1 MFGTVLASLLT
12 NLLRIKMQNGYYQV
26 TGAMVAQFNKLD
38 VTTNNLANVNTS
50 GFRRDGVVIGDF
62 ERLYQEKRDILPLD
76 NNTKEGS
83 KFLNRTLN
91 RTPRVVQRHIDFS
104 APNTKHTGNPLDL
117 ALNGGDLFFAVETPN
132 GVRLTQQS
140 SFVVNS
146 QGEIT
151 TKDGYPLMPDNFR
164 ETTNREIK
172 VSENGTIK
180 IDKSGRVYSD
190 NTEVAKLFI
199 ARVKNLKDLAKE
211 GDNLYNIPNIED
223 NIIPMNEGMFVKQG
237 YKQMSNVNAVKEMVN
252 LIEGSRLV
260 EMYQKVMTSHM
271 DDLNRDAI
279 TKLAAVRA

>member
-1 MFGTVLASLLT
+1 
-12 NLLRIKMQNGYYQV
+12 MQNGYYQV

-91 RTPRVVQRHIDFS
+91 RTPRVVQRHIDFL
-104 APNTKHTGNPLDL
+104 APNIKHTGNPLDM
-117 ALNGGDLFFAVETPN
+117 ALNDGDMFFAVETPN
-132 GVRLTQQS
+132 GIRLTQQS
-140 SFVVNS
+140 TFVVNS

-151 TKDGYPLMPDNFR
+151 TKDGNALMPDNFR
-164 ETTNREIK
+164 NSEDREIK
-172 VSENGTIK
+172 LPKNGAIK

-190 NTEVAKLFI
+190 GKEIAKIFI
-199 ARVKNLKDLAKE
+199 ARVKNLKDLNKE
-211 GDNLYNIPNIED
+211 GDNLYTLPNMEN
-223 NIIPMNEGMFVKQG
+223 NIIALDEGIFVKQG

>member
-1 MFGTVLASLLT
+1 
-12 NLLRIKMQNGYYQV
+12 MQNGYYQV

-50 GFRRDGVVIGDF
+50 GFRKESVIIGDF
-62 ERLYQEKRDILPLD
+62 ERLYQEKRDVLPLS
-76 NNTKEGS
+76 NNTKEGA
-83 KFLNRTLN
+83 KFFNRTVN
-91 RTPRVVQRHIDFS
+91 RVPRVVQKHIDFT

-117 ALNGGDLFFAVETPN
+117 ALNSGDLFFAVLTPN
-132 GVRLTQQS
+132 GVRLTQES

-146 QGEIT
+146 KGAIT
-151 TKDGYPLMPDNFR
+151 TKDGYALLADNFR
-164 ETTNREIK
+164 QSTDREIK
-172 VSENGTIK
+172 LPPNGMVK

-190 NTEVAKLFI
+190 GEEVAKIFI
-199 ARVKNLKDLAKE
+199 SRVKNLKNLEKE
-211 GDNLYNIPNIED
+211 GDNLYNLQNMED
-223 NIIPMNEGMFVKQG
+223 NIVSMNEGIFVKQG
-237 YKQMSNVNAVKEMVN
+237 FKQMSNVNAVKEMVN

>member
-1 MFGTVLASLLT
+1 
-12 NLLRIKMQNGYYQV
+12 MQNGYYQV

-62 ERLYQEKRDILPLD
+62 ERIYQEKRDILPLE
-76 NNTKEGS
+76 NHTKESS

-91 RTPRVVQRHIDFS
+91 RTPRVVQKHIDFS
-104 APNTKHTGNPLDL
+104 APNTKHTGNPLDI
-117 ALNGGDLFFAVETPN
+117 ALNGGDMFFAVETPN
-132 GVRLTQQS
+132 GVKLTQQS

-146 QGEIT
+146 EGTIV
-151 TKDGYPLMPDNFR
+151 TKDGYPLMSDNFR
-164 ETTNREIK
+164 NSTNKEITLPQ
-172 VSENGTIK
+172 NGAIK

-190 NTEVAKLFI
+190 AKEIGKIFI
-199 ARVKNLKDLAKE
+199 SRVKNLKELEKE
-211 GDNLYNIPNIED
+211 GDNLYNLPNIEN
-223 NIIPMNEGMFVKQG
+223 NIVAMDEGIFVKQG